1 MPILSLR
8 GISKSFGKNRI
19 LDSIDLDVY
28 EGEIFILLG
37 SNGCGKS
44 TLLRI
49 MATLLKP
56 DSGVALLFGSK
67 GGQEIHRRI
76 GIMFDHAAHWD
87 KLTGYENAW
96 IFARSYGLS
105 GDAAASRL
113 DSLNRWIGL
122 SERRDDAVTTYSYG
136 MRRKLSLI
144 EALTHEPDLLLMD
157 EPSMGLDYATRLALY
172 SRLKELSKE
181 GTTMVLATND
191 ILEAELLAS
200 RVALLK
206 KGRII
211 ALDRPENLVA
221 SLNSQTMIEMKL
233 ATPISIESI
242 REISGVEKVEASGN
256 DLRILAA
263 TNRNSLSEAVKEVT
277 ALGGVILKIEV
288 KEPNLGDA
296 FLKFA
301 GEDVSAS

>member
-1 MPILSLR
+1 MPILSLH
-8 GISKSFGKNRI
+8 GISKSFGKNRVV
-19 LDSIDLDVY
+19 DNTNLDVNN
-28 EGEIFILLG
+28 GEIFVLLG

-56 DSGVALLFGSK
+56 DSGAALLFGSK
-67 GGQEIHRRI
+67 GSPEALKRV
-76 GIMFDHAAHWD
+76 GIMFDHTAHWD

-96 IFARSYGLS
+96 IFARSYGLTS
-105 GDAAASRL
+105 DVSASRL
-113 DSLNRWIGL
+113 DSLFKWIGL
-122 SERRDDAVTTYSYG
+122 SERRDEAVATYSYG
-136 MRRKLSLI
+136 MRRKLSFI
-144 EALTHEPDLLLMD
+144 EALVHEPDLLLMD
-157 EPSMGLDYATRLALY
+157 EPSMGLDYSSRLALY

-181 GTTMVLATND
+181 GTTTILATND

-211 ALDRPENLVA
+211 ALDQPENLVA
-221 SLNSQTMIEMKL
+221 SLNSLTMIEMKL
-233 ATPISIESI
+233 ATPISVESI

-256 DLRILAA
+256 GLRILAA
-263 TNRNSLSEAVKEVT
+263 ANHNSLSEAVREVT
-277 ALGGVILKIEV
+277 TLGGVILKIEV

-301 GEDVSAS
+301 GEDVNAS